1 MRTATRPLYRL
12 LPTCLLIALIGTSA
26 LPLTPAAAQ
35 EVRAGQTSQST
46 GQSGHAAQLA
56 TEHSGHSAQVA
67 TGQQAPAQ
75 LVAERLVQQAGHLLL
90 ASRAAGD
97 TTWVYYEDR
106 RSVNPVAEA
115 LQLRRQYEE
124 LRAQQRTPQS
134 AQPSDQQRTPQ
145 SVQPSDQQRTP
156 QNAQPPRGDIHVVF
170 VPTWRQEPTLGSDG
184 RSAGPSGALQSTPS
198 ATERLR
204 PRTTIDITLHPQ
216 VRWEIGFFEDYL
228 RTNPRLAPEVAVRRG
243 GFVAS
248 AQWVF
253 PLDQELP
260 EPNELYH
267 REHHPGIIR
276 AGYLA
281 RLGPRTFA
289 SLDAGLFTRNR
300 YGYQASVRRYMGR
313 TIVGLD
319 LGLTG
324 YYSFFRGDADY
335 SELNIVT
342 PLLDVIH
349 QMPWYNVVARV
360 RAGKFLAQSPDRLR
374 LGEYLID
381 DWGVRVDVLR
391 RFGSFEIGAFM
402 RSNEAEYSTGI
413 TAIIPLAPGF
423 SWGSGR
429 ASARVRPLSHF
440 QWDFGRTRRGDFSR
454 PERGGRLFQTGRD
467 WDALD
472 RLMSPIYWRMME
484 QLAL

>member
-1 MRTATRPLYRL
+1 MRPAMLVCLMGTFAFL
-12 LPTCLLIALIGTSA
+12 LP
-26 LPLTPAAAQ
+26 PAAAQ
-35 EVRAGQTSQST
+35 EKQAGPGQVSHTQQT
-46 GQSGHAAQLA
+46 
-56 TEHSGHSAQVA
+56 E
-67 TGQQAPAQ
+67 PA
-75 LVAERLVQQAGHLLL
+75 LVAERLVRSAGHLVLETRS
-90 ASRAAGD
+90 ARD

-115 LQLRRQYEE
+115 LRLQRR
-124 LRAQQRTPQS
+124 LQS
-134 AQPSDQQRTPQ
+134 AAALPPQ
-145 SVQPSDQQRTP
+145 GQTQSAAPH
-156 QNAQPPRGDIHVVF
+156 HVVF
-170 VPTWRQEPTLGSDG
+170 VPTWLQQPTLGTG
-184 RSAGPSGALQSTPS
+184 ARSTGATAGDAPQSGAST
-198 ATERLR
+198 RLR
-204 PRTTIDITLHPQ
+204 PRTTIDFTLHPQ
-216 VRWEIGFFEDYL
+216 VRWQIGFFEDYL
-228 RTNPRLAPEVAVRRG
+228 RTNPRLAPEATVRRG

-267 REHHPGIIR
+267 RENHPGIIR

-281 RLGPRTFA
+281 RLGPKTFA

-300 YGYQASVRRYMGR
+300 YGYKASVRRYMGR

-335 SELNIVT
+335 SQLNIVT
-342 PLLDVIH
+342 PLVDVIH

-360 RAGKFLAQSPDRLR
+360 RAGKFLAQSKDRLR
-374 LGEYLID
+374 LGEYLVD

-391 RFGSFEIGAFM
+391 RFGSFEIGGFV

-413 TAIIPLAPGF
+413 TAIIPLVPGF

-429 ASARVRPLSHF
+429 ASARVRPLAHF
-440 QWDFGRTRRGDFSR
+440 EWDFGRTRRGDFSR

-472 RLMSPIYWRMME
+472 RMMSPIYWRMME
-484 QLAL
+484 GLE

>member
-1 MRTATRPLYRL
+1 MRTATRRRTPSPPAL
-12 LPTCLLIALIGTSA
+12 ALIGLAGTLA
-26 LPLTPAAAQ
+26 FFLTQVPGQAAAQ
-35 EVRAGQTSQST
+35 VTAQAQAEVP
-46 GQSGHAAQLA
+46 
-56 TEHSGHSAQVA
+56 AQV
-67 TGQQAPAQ
+67 QAPA
-75 LVAERLVQQAGHLLL
+75 LAAERLVQQAGHLLL

-115 LQLRRQYEE
+115 LRLRRQYDQQSAQRSDQQ
-124 LRAQQRTPQS
+124 RAQPIDPQS
-134 AQPSDQQRTPQ
+134 AQQ
-145 SVQPSDQQRTP
+145 
-156 QNAQPPRGDIHVVF
+156 PRGEMHVVF

-184 RSAGPSGALQSTPS
+184 RRVGLSGAPQRTPS
-198 ATERLR
+198 AAPRPERLP

-228 RTNPRLAPEVAVRRG
+228 RTNPRLAPEVAIRRG

-281 RLGPRTFA
+281 RFGPRTFA

-300 YGYQASVRRYMGR
+300 YGYQASIRRYMGR

-381 DWGVRVDVLR
+381 DWGIRVDVLR

-472 RLMSPIYWRMME
+472 RMMSPVYWRMME
-484 QLAL
+484 QLE